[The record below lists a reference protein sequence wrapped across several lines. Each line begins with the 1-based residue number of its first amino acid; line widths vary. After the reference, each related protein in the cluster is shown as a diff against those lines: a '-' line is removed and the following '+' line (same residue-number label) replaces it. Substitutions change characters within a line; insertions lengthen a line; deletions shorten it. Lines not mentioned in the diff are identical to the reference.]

1 LHLAINTT
9 ASDLAAQ
16 FVHWLTAVVH
26 DSAQR
31 HLDLFAHRL
40 AWGGWAR
47 PADREHA
54 GDGGVGRKIDV
65 DRWKRQILR
74 LPARGQL
81 DSLGG
86 RSDWGA
92 TFSVGC
98 KLCALAAAIVLAACG
113 VAQLA
118 SGITF
123 QVAACASCIQLA
135 FWLAACW
142 LIGGPALEASV
153 QAAAAACLASVGASR
168 AAGRHLATVSG
179 CFAASVS
186 FAASV
191 FHLAVSSGCVQ
202 WPAAA
207 AFTVA
212 AYAALLWCTSVG
224 PWVWQIAALLL
235 LPPDAAE
242 VSRWSHPVFYGCF
255 PVTEARGGTWL
266 RAPRAQSQWCS
277 LLVASLA
284 RLRLPHPHRLSCAR
298 SAPRPSN

>member
-1 LHLAINTT
+1 MFCAAARPRCNN
-9 ASDLAAQ
+9 ASARGRTNNFNHDASAQ
-16 FVHWLTAVVH
+16 LVHWLEP
-26 DSAQR
+26 AQR
-31 HLDLFAHRL
+31 RYGCRYAHKPAFR
-40 AWGGWAR
+40 GWPS

-54 GDGGVGRKIDV
+54 GVGGVGRQIDV
-65 DRWKRQILR
+65 DQWKRRILR
-74 LPARGQL
+74 LPASSHARGQL

-86 RSDWGA
+86 RSGWGA

-98 KLCALAAAIVLAACG
+98 KLCALAAAIVMAVCG

-118 SGITF
+118 SGVTF
-123 QVAACASCIQLA
+123 QVAACASCIQLI

-179 CFAASVS
+179 CVAASVS
-186 FAASV
+186 YAGSV

-235 LPPDAAE
+235 LPPDSAE
-242 VSRWSHPVFYGCF
+242 VSR
-255 PVTEARGGTWL
+255 
-266 RAPRAQSQWCS
+266 
-277 LLVASLA
+277 
-284 RLRLPHPHRLSCAR
+284 
-298 SAPRPSN
+298 